1 MFQVAKDIEA
11 TPTLE
16 GRDAEEF
23 LKSLDVK
30 YSQKKEDF
38 LKRAEKAYEKYIK
51 KARD

>member
-1 MFQVAKDIEA
+1 MAKDIEP

-16 GRDAEEF
+16 GKDAEEF

-30 YSQKKEDF
+30 YSRRKEEF
-38 LKRAEKAYEKYIK
+38 LKRAGKAYEKYIK